1 MSEIVYRYAQVG
13 DISAIV
19 AFQLA
24 MALETE
30 QVTLD
35 PATCLKGVT
44 AVFEVPS
51 HGRYF
56 VAENGAGEVVA
67 SLLITYEW
75 SDWRNG
81 LVWWIQSVYVT
92 PAERGKGVFAGLYGH
107 IKQQAD
113 ADQNVRGL
121 RLYADRRNTGAQQVY
136 TRLGMDG
143 GHYVVF
149 EAMK

>member
-1 MSEIVYRYAQVG
+1 MEDVPTIVG
-13 DISAIV
+13 
-19 AFQLA
+19 FQLA

-35 PATCLKGVT
+35 LETCRKGVT

-51 HGRYF
+51 HGQYF
-56 VAENGAGEVVA
+56 VAENSSGEVVA

-92 PAERGKGVFAGLYGH
+92 PGERGKGVFAGLYGH
-107 IKQQAD
+107 VKRRAD
-113 ADQNVRGL
+113 DDPLVRGL
-121 RLYADRRNTGAQQVY
+121 RLYADRRNTGAQKVY
-136 TRLGMDG
+136 TKLGMDG